1 MLIKICGVRSPKVA
15 FDTANLGADYIGLML
30 YKGSKRYV
38 DNVLASDI
46 AQATKEG
53 GAIPVAVFVDADI
66 ATIEDV
72 CTKLS
77 IDIVQAHGD
86 AARKSIVNLSDK
98 IVSRIAAIPVDNNGK
113 LTIDS
118 AYSDQLDPSRDFLL
132 YDGLQG
138 GSGSRIH
145 VNINELSSFPFF
157 MAGGLS
163 EENVNEIIEKYQP
176 LGVDV
181 SSGVESQPG
190 VKCIL
195 KIQQFIERVRG

>member
-1 MLIKICGVRSPKVA
+1 MLIKICGVRSPVLA
-15 FDTANLGADYIGLML
+15 FDTAKLGADYIGLML

-98 IVSRIAAIPVDNNGK
+98 IVSRIAAIPIDSHGK

-118 AYSDQLDPSRDFLL
+118 AYSDQLDPNRDFLL

-138 GSGSRIH
+138 GSGSRIR
-145 VNINELSSFPFF
+145 VNKNELSSFPFF